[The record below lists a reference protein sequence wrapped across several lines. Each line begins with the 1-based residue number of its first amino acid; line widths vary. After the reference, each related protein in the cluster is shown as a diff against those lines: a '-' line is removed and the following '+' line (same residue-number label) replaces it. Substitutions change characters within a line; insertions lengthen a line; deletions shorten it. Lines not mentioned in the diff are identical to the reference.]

1 MLKKSGKQNLTFGFL
16 INKIKLPY
24 KKESKKH
31 RKNVL
36 CYELFIRLFTVK
48 QRREIYG

>member
-1 MLKKSGKQNLTFGFL
+1 MLKKSGKRNLTFGFL

-36 CYELFIRLFTVK
+36 CYELFIRFVTAK
-48 QRREIYG
+48 QRREIYV